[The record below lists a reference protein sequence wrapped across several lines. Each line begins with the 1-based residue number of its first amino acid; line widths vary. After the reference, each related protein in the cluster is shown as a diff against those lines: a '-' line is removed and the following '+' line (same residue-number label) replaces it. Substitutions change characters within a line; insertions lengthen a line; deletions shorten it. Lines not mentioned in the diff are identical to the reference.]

1 MPVTLV
7 TGNQAVPISPGILE
21 GVPPLPRGGR
31 GGLLLLVL
39 LFSLFP
45 LPAQAA
51 VPKRIVSLA
60 PSLTETLFA
69 VGAGGQVV
77 AVTEY
82 CNFPPA
88 VSRVPRIGGLQ
99 DGSVDLERIVALR
112 PDLVVT
118 LAVGQG
124 GTVAA
129 LRRLGVRVEVVPA
142 ETVDDALRAI
152 RRLGALTGHRA
163 EAARLEA
170 DLARRIRAVRE
181 KVAAVPPERRPR
193 VFFQLWDEPLMTATG
208 DTLAGQLVEMAGG
221 VNVFADLAGRYP
233 QVSPEAVLARDPQ
246 VILAPAHHAG
256 AVNPDRLARRPGWDR
271 IDAVR
276 HGRVFVL
283 DGDLVSRPGPRMAEA
298 LERVARSLHPERF
311 GAGAP

>member
-1 MPVTLV
+1 MKAP
-7 TGNQAVPISPGILE
+7 
-21 GVPPLPRGGR
+21 
-31 GGLLLLVL
+31 LLLLL
-39 LFSLFP
+39 LLALIS

-51 VPKRIVSLA
+51 VPQRIVSLA

-69 VGAGGQVV
+69 VGAGEQVV
-77 AVTEY
+77 GVTEY

-88 VSRVPRIGGLQ
+88 VSRVQRIGGLE
-99 DGSVDLERIVALR
+99 DGSVDLERIIALR
-112 PDLVVT
+112 PDLVT
-118 LAVGQG
+118 ALAAGQD
-124 GTVAA
+124 GTVTA
-129 LRRLGVRVEVVPA
+129 LRRLGLRVEVVPS
-142 ETVDDALRAI
+142 ETVADALRAI
-152 RRLGALTGHRA
+152 RRLGTLTGHRA

-181 KVAAVPPERRPR
+181 KVATVPAERRPR
-193 VFFQLWDEPLMTATG
+193 VFYQLWDEPLMTATG

-256 AVNPDRLARRPGWDR
+256 AVSRDRLAGRPGWDR

-283 DGDLVSRPGPRMAEA
+283 DGDLVSRPGPRVAEA
-298 LERVARSLHPERF
+298 LERVARRLHPERF
-311 GAGAP
+311 GATAP